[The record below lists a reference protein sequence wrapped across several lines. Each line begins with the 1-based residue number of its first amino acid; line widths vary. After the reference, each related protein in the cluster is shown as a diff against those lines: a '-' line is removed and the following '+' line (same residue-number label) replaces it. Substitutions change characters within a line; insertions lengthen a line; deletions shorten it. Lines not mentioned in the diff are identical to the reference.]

1 MSRSAIYVANSFNQ
15 TIDVDGL
22 IGLGSVIRRFGPNL
36 SLAGNAIQAT
46 GQGYYDLD
54 ASITVT
60 PSAAGTVTVTAYAN
74 GVAIPGATAS
84 ETVAETDTT
93 VNLSIDALY
102 RLICPCEDIN
112 ITFVLTGA
120 ASVVNN
126 IAVEVN
132 KL

>member
-1 MSRSAIYVANSFNQ
+1 MSRSAIYVANAFNQ
-15 TIDVDGL
+15 LVDIDGL
-22 IGLGSVIRRFGPNL
+22 IGLGTVIRRFGPNL
-36 SLAGNAIQAT
+36 SLSGNGIQIC

-54 ASITVT
+54 ASITLT
-60 PSAAGTVTVTAYAN
+60 PSAEGTVTVTAYAN

-84 ETVAETDTT
+84 ETVAEVDTT
-93 VNLSIDALY
+93 VNLAIDALY
-102 RLICPCEDIN
+102 RLVCPCENTN

-120 ASVVNN
+120 DSTVSN